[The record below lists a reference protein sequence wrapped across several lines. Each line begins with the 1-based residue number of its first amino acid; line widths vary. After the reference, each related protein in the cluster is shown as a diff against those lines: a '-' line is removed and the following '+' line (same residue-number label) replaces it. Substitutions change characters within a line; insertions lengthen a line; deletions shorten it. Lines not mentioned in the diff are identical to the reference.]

1 MNLDNSNK
9 KDKDEKK
16 LTKINTEENCD
27 SNSESESD
35 NESDN
40 NSEDESE
47 DGSEDAS
54 DTESISLNE
63 NIDESNDKQIIYN
76 KNGTEKKKRGRKK
89 KIIDESLIVPKSP
102 KKRGRKPK
110 DKDIVLEEKIPKKR
124 GRKPKEKI
132 YSVKELPKTFFEENK
147 TESYILHLPIQKNDT
162 NNIPVPN
169 INNDSKYSI
178 YDEKMNNYK
187 VNDLNLLPTQSNL
200 LNNSINDNN
209 YEMVFDSDDIINDN
223 IINDSII
230 NDNTINDKI
239 KNINID
245 ISKTVDTNDYIY
257 NTKNLTNNNND
268 IFIKEE
274 KEDESKINKIIK
286 KNLKNILYE
295 FINANNDKTW
305 PESTNTHCWWCCHQ
319 FTCMPCSLPEYYKKD
334 KFYVSGCFCSFNCTA
349 SYNFSKNDDDVW
361 ERYTLLNLMYKKLY
375 NQKLTKINLAPP
387 RETLKMFGGYLS
399 IEEFR
404 ENSLKNDKTFVVIKP
419 PLISIIP
426 KIEENISNTGK
437 NFKNNNIQIN
447 ESILNKTQN
456 NLKLKRN
463 KPVTNPNSTLQSFM
477 DLKVL

>member
-9 KDKDEKK
+9 KDINDTK
-16 LTKINTEENCD
+16 LTKITTEENSD
-27 SNSESESD
+27 NNSQSESD
-35 NESDN
+35 NES
-40 NSEDESE
+40 EDAE
-47 DGSEDAS
+47 DAEDAS
-54 DTESISLNE
+54 DASDEESISSDDEEIE
-63 NIDESNDKQIIYN
+63 NIDESPDKQIVYN

-110 DKDIVLEEKIPKKR
+110 DKDITLEEKIPKKR

-200 LNNSINDNN
+200 LNNSNNDIN
-209 YEMVFDSDDIINDN
+209 YEMVFDSDDIINN
-223 IINDSII
+223 NTI
-230 NDNTINDKI
+230 NDNNINDKI

-245 ISKTVDTNDYIY
+245 ISKTNDTNDYIY
-257 NTKNLTNNNND
+257 STKNLSDNNVND

-334 KFYVSGCFCSFNCTA
+334 KFYVSGCYCSFNCTA
-349 SYNFSKNDDDVW
+349 SYNFSKNDDDMW
-361 ERYTLLNLMYKKLY
+361 ERYSLLNLMYKKLY

-426 KIEENISNTGK
+426 KIEENISNSGK

-456 NLKLKRN
+456 NLKLKRS